1 MFHLYNYKT
10 HPKYA
15 AEFKETYSYQNSRQI
30 KILSGLYLF
39 IALSVRLI
47 SFLNYDVIA
56 ALPNFMEYNINNW
69 VSIIG
74 STIFLFLSNNA
85 MKPGRWTISRRKLLT
100 TSFCLFALL
109 VSFAVSYIYSLHNP
123 KNTLTVFLIGILFVS
138 IFFAID
144 FKQTVTVSLF
154 ILLLFSV
161 GMIFPALNMHEKLF
175 NIIAAGILIFF
186 FFACSRYS
194 YYFKSEQFTK
204 VRQLEEKNA
213 EVQLLNHQK
222 SEILGFVAHDLRN
235 PLNNI
240 EALTRILLEEDT
252 NQNSPEMQLIL
263 TSTRQ
268 AKNIINDL
276 IEVAQND
283 RRPFQLQTTN
293 MITFMNGICENWQ
306 KNLNKERLINFQT
319 EQELALN
326 VAVNPSKLTRVIDN
340 LIANGLKFSR
350 PETPINIGIS
360 KSSDLCII
368 KITDFGIGIPQHLLA
383 LLFDQFSKAGRPG
396 LKGEK
401 SIGLGLHISKQI
413 IEQHG
418 GTLTVESTENEG
430 TTFQIAIPLAA

>member
-1 MFHLYNYKT
+1 
-10 HPKYA
+10 
-15 AEFKETYSYQNSRQI
+15 
-30 KILSGLYLF
+30 
-39 IALSVRLI
+39 
-47 SFLNYDVIA
+47 
-56 ALPNFMEYNINNW
+56 
-69 VSIIG
+69 
-74 STIFLFLSNNA
+74 